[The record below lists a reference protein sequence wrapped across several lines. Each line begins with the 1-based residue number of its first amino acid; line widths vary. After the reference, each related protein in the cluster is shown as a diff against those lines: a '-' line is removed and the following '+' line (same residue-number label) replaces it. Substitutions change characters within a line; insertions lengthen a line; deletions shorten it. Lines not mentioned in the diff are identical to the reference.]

1 MILDETYF
9 SYINLAHR
17 QDRNIRMQ
25 LELDR
30 IGLKAERFEA
40 IKTDSRNWDYSKTK
54 VMRNRTAGAIGCHYS
69 QVAVMEKAFEKNQ
82 HAGVLEDDLIFC
94 SDFKD
99 RMEIVNGFTNNNDWD
114 IFWFGGTYHLEP
126 TWHKSIR
133 GRHLHPDIKND
144 CECTLN
150 KDWEPVYT
158 NHEIDKNIVRTYGCW
173 STYAY
178 IVNFNSIE
186 KILTLLEENVHR
198 SMGIDWLFIKLQP
211 QLKTF
216 SFNPGMVKQ
225 YNNQSDIGEGI
236 TNFEGFSNLGSHWF
250 KDKL

>member
-40 IKTDSRNWDYSKTK
+40 IKTDSRTWDYSKTK

-69 QVAVMEKAFEKNQ
+69 QVAVMEKAFEKGLN
-82 HAGVLEDDLIFC
+82 AGVLEDDLIFC
-94 SDFKD
+94 TDFKG
-99 RMEIVNGFTNNNDWD
+99 RMEIVNDFTKNNEWD
-114 IFWFGGTYHLEP
+114 IIWLGGTYHLEP
-126 TWHKSIR
+126 TWHRSIK
-133 GRHLHPDIKND
+133 GRHLHPDMKND
-144 CECTLN
+144 CDCTLN
-150 KDWEPVYT
+150 KDWEPT
-158 NHEIDKNIVRTYGCW
+158 SDPLINRTYGCW

-178 IVNFNSIE
+178 IVNVKSIK
-186 KILTLLEENVHR
+186 KILDLLEENVHR
-198 SMGIDWLFIKLQP
+198 SLGIDWLFIKLQP

-216 SFNPGMVKQ
+216 AFNPGMVKQ
-225 YNNQSDIGEGI
+225 YNNQSDIGKGV
-236 TNFEGFSNLGSHWF
+236 TNFEGFNSLGKHWF
-250 KDKL
+250 ADKI

>member
-40 IKTDSRNWDYSKTK
+40 IKTDSRTWDYSKTK

-69 QVAVMEKAFEKNQ
+69 QVAVMQKAFEKNQ

-94 SDFKD
+94 SDFKE
-99 RMEIVNGFTNNNDWD
+99 RMDHVEIFTENNDWD
-114 IFWFGGTYHLEP
+114 IIWLGGTYHLEP
-126 TWHKSIR
+126 TWHQSIK
-133 GRHLHPDIKND
+133 GRHLHHDMKND
-144 CECTLN
+144 CNCDLN
-150 KDWEPVYT
+150 KDWEPTSHAYI
-158 NHEIDKNIVRTYGCW
+158 NRTFGCW
-173 STYAY
+173 STYGY
-178 IVNFNSIE
+178 IVNWYSLE
-186 KILTLLEENVHR
+186 KILKLLEENVHR

-216 SFNPGMVKQ
+216 AFNPGMVKQ
-225 YNNQSDIGEGI
+225 YNNQSDIGKGI
-236 TNFEGFSNLGSHWF
+236 TNFEGFNSLGSHWWS
-250 KDKL
+250 DKI